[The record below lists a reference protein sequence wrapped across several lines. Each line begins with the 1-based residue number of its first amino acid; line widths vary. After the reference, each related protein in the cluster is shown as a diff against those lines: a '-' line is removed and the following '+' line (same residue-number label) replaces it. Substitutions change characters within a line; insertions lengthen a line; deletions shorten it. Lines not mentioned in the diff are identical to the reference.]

1 MATGTPAVAASSGG
15 VPELAR
21 DGENALVVP
30 VENAEALSFALAR
43 LVNDAA
49 LRSRLSA
56 GGRLTATELAWDRI
70 AERYE
75 AVYLQARQLV

>member
-1 MATGTPAVAASSGG
+1 MPAVAAAAGG

-30 VENAEALSFALAR
+30 PESASALSSALAR
-43 LVNDAA
+43 LVNDPE

-56 GGRLTATELAWDRI
+56 GGQQTARELAWSRI
-70 AERYE
+70 VERYE
-75 AVYLQARQLV
+75 AVYEEARVRIAQ